1 MSRDLDI
8 TVLLVC
14 IGGVLLMIA
23 CWTFYIQGVRRA
35 PKTEEWY
42 DEGDVNG
49 SESDGALFVYPY
61 GSLVI
66 GTASAFVLFGIMNL
80 PEPVETVLLVLCMA
94 TGASESLVL
103 RARSGFHFRGRLCR
117 GGSSISAKPSAL
129 DDANADKPGK
139 RKATKSKGRN
149 SSGHLLSNRGRA

>member
-80 PEPVETVLLVLCMA
+80 PEPVETVLLVSCMA
-94 TGASESLVL
+94 AGGIGIIGFTGAFGIPLPWPFVPRWVVDIRKAK
-103 RARSGFHFRGRLCR
+103 RARRREHRQAWKTKS
-117 GGSSISAKPSAL
+117 
-129 DDANADKPGK
+129 NQNK
-139 RKATKSKGRN
+139 RKK
-149 SSGHLLSNRGRA
+149 

>member
-35 PKTEEWY
+35 PKTEEWD

-94 TGASESLVL
+94 TGGIGIIGFTGAFGIPLPWPFVPRWVVDIRKAK
-103 RARSGFHFRGRLCR
+103 RARRRERRQAWETKS
-117 GGSSISAKPSAL
+117 
-129 DDANADKPGK
+129 NQNK
-139 RKATKSKGRN
+139 RKK
-149 SSGHLLSNRGRA
+149 

>member
-1 MSRDLDI
+1 
-8 TVLLVC
+8 
-14 IGGVLLMIA
+14 MIA

-94 TGASESLVL
+94 AGGHRNHWFYGRVRDSTSVAVCASVGRRYPQSQTRSTPRTQRSPQEGKEGLTKLVQI
-103 RARSGFHFRGRLCR
+103 RL
-117 GGSSISAKPSAL
+117 
-129 DDANADKPGK
+129 
-139 RKATKSKGRN
+139 TN
-149 SSGHLLSNRGRA
+149 SRRYEL

>member
-80 PEPVETVLLVLCMA
+80 PEPVETVLLVSCMA
-94 TGASESLVL
+94 AGGIGIIGFTGAFGIPLPWPFVPRWVVDIRKAK
-103 RARSGFHFRGRLCR
+103 RARRRERRQAWKTKS
-117 GGSSISAKPSAL
+117 
-129 DDANADKPGK
+129 NQNK
-139 RKATKSKGRN
+139 RKK
-149 SSGHLLSNRGRA
+149 

>member
-94 TGASESLVL
+94 AGGIGIIGFTGAFGIPLPWPFVPRWVVDIRKAE
-103 RARSGFHFRGRLCR
+103 RARRRERRQAWETKSNQ
-117 GGSSISAKPSAL
+117 I
-129 DDANADKPGK
+129 K
-139 RKATKSKGRN
+139 RKK
-149 SSGHLLSNRGRA
+149 